1 MAKIQSGIT
10 ALYERLSR
18 DDDQFGDSTSIVNQ
32 KQMLEDYAKSNGY
45 NNIKHYTDDG
55 YSGGS
60 FDRPGWKKLIEDIEA
75 GKISTVIAKDM
86 SRIGRNYLEVGY
98 YTEIFFGQKNIRFIA
113 IANNVDSDNQGS
125 SEFAPFLNIM
135 NEWYLRDCSK
145 KIKASKKSLGN
156 SGFHL
161 SGTPCYGYKKD
172 PNDKR
177 KWIVDEEAAEIVRL
191 IYKLCIEGKGTTQ
204 IATYLQNHKIES
216 PAYHA
221 ARNGTGK
228 YKNNIEALEPYN
240 WNSASVREILSRPEY
255 IGCTV
260 NFRTTSKSYKEKK
273 NLYNSPDKWAVFE
286 GTQEPIVDDYTYQLA
301 QKLIKTPR
309 RFNAIGEANPL
320 TGLVFC
326 ADCGAKMYN
335 HRARAFTNR
344 HGKNIPAF
352 DAYDCSTYKLSYS
365 KSKETECKSHYIST
379 KALNEIVLYTIKTVC
394 KYAIE
399 DRASFVDKVKKE
411 TETRNLQAAEEA
423 KKKYQAD
430 LKRYDEVNK
439 LYTKLYESFAMEI
452 IPEDKFKMLSEAY
465 EKEQMKLQKEIR
477 TYEEELVST
486 KDAVDDI
493 ERFYELVD
501 KFTSF
506 EELTTQM
513 LNEFVDK
520 IIVHKAE
527 KIDKRRV
534 QEVEIYLNYIGKIDF
549 LEPEEINPEQ
559 EAIDKY
565 WRDKYWRTK
574 EYELNRR
581 KKETA
586 EANKVIEA
594 KEKAERERIIEELNA
609 EIEALGIE
617 NMPVI
622 PERLM
627 SNSQNV

>member
-1 MAKIQSGIT
+1 MAVTKIWPI
-10 ALYERLSR
+10 R
-18 DDDQFGDSTSIVNQ
+18 TSIAAPINYVVNTDKTASHDPVLDSMSEESIQ
-32 KQMLEDYAKSNGY
+32 ALEDVIEYTANEKKTEMKYYVSTLNCNKRYARDEFLTVKKRFG
-45 NNIKHYTDDG
+45 KE
-55 YSGGS
+55 GG
-60 FDRPGWKKLIEDIEA
+60 
-75 GKISTVIAKDM
+75 
-86 SRIGRNYLEVGY
+86 
-98 YTEIFFGQKNIRFIA
+98 
-113 IANNVDSDNQGS
+113 
-125 SEFAPFLNIM
+125 
-135 NEWYLRDCSK
+135 
-145 KIKASKKSLGN
+145 
-156 SGFHL
+156 
-161 SGTPCYGYKKD
+161 
-172 PNDKR
+172 
-177 KWIVDEEAAEIVRL
+177 IV
-191 IYKLCIEGKGTTQ
+191 
-204 IATYLQNHKIES
+204 
-216 PAYHA
+216 AYHA
-221 ARNGTGK
+221 YQSFAEGEVNPNQAHHIG
-228 YKNNIEALEPYN
+228 IELA
-240 WNSASVREILSRPEY
+240 
-255 IGCTV
+255 
-260 NFRTTSKSYKEKK
+260 KE
-273 NLYNSPDKWAVFE
+273 LWGD
-286 GTQEPIVDDYTYQLA
+286 
-301 QKLIKTPR
+301 
-309 RFNAIGEANPL
+309 RFQVVVAN
-320 TGLVFC
+320 
-326 ADCGAKMYN
+326 
-335 HRARAFTNR
+335 
-344 HGKNIPAF
+344 
-352 DAYDCSTYKLSYS
+352 
-365 KSKETECKSHYIST
+365 
-379 KALNEIVLYTIKTVC
+379 
-394 KYAIE
+394 
-399 DRASFVDKVKKE
+399 
-411 TETRNLQAAEEA
+411 
-423 KKKYQAD
+423 

-549 LEPEEINPEQ
+549 LEPEEIDPEQ

-586 EANKVIEA
+586 ESNKVIEA

-627 SNSQNV
+627 PNSQNV